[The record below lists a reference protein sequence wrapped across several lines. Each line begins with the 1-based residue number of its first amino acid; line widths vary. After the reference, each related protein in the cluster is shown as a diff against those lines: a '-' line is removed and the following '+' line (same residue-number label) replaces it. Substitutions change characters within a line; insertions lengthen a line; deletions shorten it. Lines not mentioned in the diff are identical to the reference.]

1 VSYAAINPILP
12 KSGTTGA
19 PVGANISP
27 LPISALEISELPLA
41 TLRTVRGRFN
51 LSLGLDWAINREVRD
66 FLAKTSTLEAVLYE
80 FTGTLSAPIIGM
92 SFSPERTLGS
102 GHSRVGVKLKVT
114 LRSEAG
120 ENVSQNLVLK
130 MERDPYTHGRII
142 GAADG
147 GRGQGEDIELSVSK
161 VLKGAAHGHHFVRT
175 IASFIGLHGDRIA
188 LETCAQGEPLA
199 EVLSKR
205 YEVGLAAAVQAL
217 TVMSETWN
225 SAKDHNGQGI
235 LFDSGLDDILVAGT
249 TPKNVSISFVDF
261 HRGHYLGQAHVLLFS
276 VARLMIEVL
285 SRTSPSR
292 ENQLL
297 AAFSP
302 ELIREKVLD
311 PLRGQFGGV
320 SPERYLAFEYE
331 SVQDWLKLAELGNP
345 WDRVHLYDGDRV
357 SGSVGW

>member
-1 VSYAAINPILP
+1 VSYAAISPILP
-12 KSGTTGA
+12 KCGTTGA
-19 PVGANISP
+19 PVCESLGAV
-27 LPISALEISELPLA
+27 PISALQISDLPLD
-41 TLRTVRGRFN
+41 TLRKVRGRFN

-66 FLAKTSTLEAVLYE
+66 FLSKTSTLEAVLNE
-80 FTGTLSAPIIGM
+80 FSGTVSAPIIAIN
-92 SFSPERTLGS
+92 FSPERTLGS
-102 GHSRVGVKLKVT
+102 GHSRVAVKFKVT

-120 ENVSQNLVLK
+120 EKVSQNLVLK
-130 MERDPYTHGRII
+130 MERAPYEQGRIV
-142 GAADG
+142 GPADG
-147 GRGQGEDIELSVSK
+147 GHAQGEDIELSVSK

-175 IASFIGLHGDRIA
+175 IASCIGSHGDRIA

-199 EVLSKR
+199 DVLSKR

-261 HRGHYLGQAHVLLFS
+261 HRGYYLGQAHVLLFS

-285 SRTSPSR
+285 SCTSPSR

-302 ELIREKVLD
+302 GLIREKVFN
-311 PLRGQFGGV
+311 PLRRGLGGV
-320 SPERYLAFEYE
+320 SPEKYLAFEYQR
-331 SVQDWLKLAELGNP
+331 VQDYLKLAELPNP
-345 WDRVHLYDGDRV
+345 WDRVHLYDDNRTTKSIG
-357 SGSVGW
+357 